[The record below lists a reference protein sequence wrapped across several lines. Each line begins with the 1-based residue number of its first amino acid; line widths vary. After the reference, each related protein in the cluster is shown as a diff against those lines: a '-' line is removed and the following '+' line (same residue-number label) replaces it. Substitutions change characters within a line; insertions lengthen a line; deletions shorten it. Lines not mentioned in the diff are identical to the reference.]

1 MWASSLPQWWTS
13 PTTSLCCAGAVPG
26 IRPRLSDTVEPVAM
40 TAAQPPAGAGEG
52 APSALS
58 PIARVL
64 GQPYHELPQDLFIP
78 PDALEVFL
86 DTFEGP
92 LDLLLYL
99 IRRQQLDILNLPI
112 LQITAQYMEYVE
124 LMQGLNLELAAEYL
138 LMAAWLAEIKSRMLL
153 PKAPELEDE
162 EEGED
167 PRVTLIRRLQ
177 EYERYKVGAERV
189 NELPRLEREIF
200 VASAMAP
207 DLGDLKPLAPDV
219 SLVELALYM
228 QSVVK
233 RATHFE
239 HHQIRR
245 EQIPTRVRMAEILA
259 MLSLGQTLRL
269 EQVLRAEE
277 GRMGV
282 LVTFLALLELCKEQ
296 LIWIL
301 QAEPLGS
308 IHFALASQHEES
320 ERGAAH

>member
-1 MWASSLPQWWTS
+1 M
-13 PTTSLCCAGAVPG
+13 
-26 IRPRLSDTVEPVAM
+26 SDTVEPVAM

>member
-1 MWASSLPQWWTS
+1 MTS
-13 PTTSLCCAGAVPG
+13 PWCVAAGPG
-26 IRPRLSDTVEPVAM
+26 IRRRLSEVGTPSREMETMTVM
-40 TAAQPPAGAGEG
+40 AA
-52 APSALS
+52 
-58 PIARVL
+58 PIATVL

-86 DTFEGP
+86 ETFEGP

-112 LQITAQYMEYVE
+112 LQITTQYMGYVE
-124 LMQGLNLELAAEYL
+124 LMQELNLELAAEYL

-153 PKAPELEDE
+153 PKSPELAEE

-177 EYERYKVGAERV
+177 EYERYKVGAEQMDA
-189 NELPRLEREIF
+189 LPRVEREIF
-200 VASAMAP
+200 IASALPP
-207 DLGDLKPLAPDV
+207 DFGALKPLSPDV

-259 MLSLGQTLRL
+259 LLSLGQTLRL

-301 QAEPLGS
+301 QAEPLGP
-308 IHFALASQHEES
+308 IHFALASQTEETS
-320 ERGAAH
+320 PHVQ

>member
-1 MWASSLPQWWTS
+1 MNP
-13 PTTSLCCAGAVPG
+13 CCVDAVPG
-26 IRPRLSDTVEPVAM
+26 IRPRLSDTVEPIAM
-40 TAAQPPAGAGEG
+40 TAAQPPAEAGEG

-207 DLGDLKPLAPDV
+207 DFGDLKPLAPDV

-296 LIWIL
+296 RIWIL
-301 QAEPLGS
+301 QAEPLGP

>member
-1 MWASSLPQWWTS
+1 MPALTTPAGTTGEASLP
-13 PTTSLCCAGAVPG
+13 P
-26 IRPRLSDTVEPVAM
+26 
-40 TAAQPPAGAGEG
+40 
-52 APSALS
+52 
-58 PIARVL
+58 PIATVL

-112 LQITAQYMEYVE
+112 LQITAQYMEYVD

-138 LMAAWLAEIKSRMLL
+138 LMAAWLAEIKSRLLL

-177 EYERYKVGAERV
+177 EYERYKLGAERV
-189 NELPRLEREIF
+189 NALPRVEREIF
-200 VASAMAP
+200 VAAAMAP
-207 DLGDLKPLAPDV
+207 DFGALKPLAPDV

-301 QAEPLGS
+301 QAEPLGP
-308 IHFALASQHEES
+308 IHFALASQGKGEEY
-320 ERGAAH
+320 EHLH

>member
-1 MWASSLPQWWTS
+1 MTS
-13 PTTSLCCAGAVPG
+13 PWCVAAAPG
-26 IRPRLSDTVEPVAM
+26 TPRRLSEVGTPSREMETMTVM
-40 TAAQPPAGAGEG
+40 AA
-52 APSALS
+52 
-58 PIARVL
+58 PIATVL
-64 GQPYHELPQDLFIP
+64 GQPSHELPQDLFIP

-86 DTFEGP
+86 ETFEGP

-112 LQITAQYMEYVE
+112 LQITTQYMGYVE
-124 LMQGLNLELAAEYL
+124 LMQELNLELAAEYL

-153 PKAPELEDE
+153 PKSPELAEE

-177 EYERYKVGAERV
+177 EYERYKVGAEQMDA
-189 NELPRLEREIF
+189 LPRLEREIF
-200 VASAMAP
+200 VASALPP
-207 DLGDLKPLAPDV
+207 DFGALKPLSPDV

-259 MLSLGQTLRL
+259 LLSLGQTLRL

-301 QAEPLGS
+301 QAEPLGP
-308 IHFALASQHEES
+308 IHFALASQTEETPP
-320 ERGAAH
+320 HVQ

>member
-1 MWASSLPQWWTS
+1 MSETAELVSVTA
-13 PTTSLCCAGAVPG
+13 TTIPG
-26 IRPRLSDTVEPVAM
+26 ETGEG
-40 TAAQPPAGAGEG
+40 TAA
-52 APSALS
+52 LT
-58 PIARVL
+58 PIAKVL

-138 LMAAWLAEIKSRMLL
+138 LMAAWLAEIKSRLLL
-153 PKAPELEDE
+153 PKAPELEDD

-177 EYERYKVGAERV
+177 EYERYKVGAERMDA
-189 NELPRLEREIF
+189 LPRVEREIF
-200 VASAMAP
+200 IAAALPP
-207 DLGDLKPLAPDV
+207 DFGSLKPLAPDV

-301 QAEPLGS
+301 QAEPLGP
-308 IHFALASQHEES
+308 IHFALAAEES
-320 ERGAAH
+320 VTSEQTH

>member
-1 MWASSLPQWWTS
+1 MSDLADPVPALTTPAGTTGEASLP
-13 PTTSLCCAGAVPG
+13 P
-26 IRPRLSDTVEPVAM
+26 
-40 TAAQPPAGAGEG
+40 
-52 APSALS
+52 
-58 PIARVL
+58 PIATVL

-112 LQITAQYMEYVE
+112 LQITAQYMEYVD

-138 LMAAWLAEIKSRMLL
+138 LMAAWLAEIKSRLLL
-153 PKAPELEDE
+153 PKAPELED

-177 EYERYKVGAERV
+177 EYERYKLGAERV
-189 NELPRLEREIF
+189 NALPRVEREIF
-200 VASAMAP
+200 VAAAMAP
-207 DLGDLKPLAPDV
+207 DFGASKPLAPDV

-301 QAEPLGS
+301 QAEPLGP
-308 IHFALASQHEES
+308 IHFALASQGKGEEHE
-320 ERGAAH
+320 HLH

>member
-1 MWASSLPQWWTS
+1 M
-13 PTTSLCCAGAVPG
+13 
-26 IRPRLSDTVEPVAM
+26 TVM
-40 TAAQPPAGAGEG
+40 AA
-52 APSALS
+52 
-58 PIARVL
+58 PIATVL

-86 DTFEGP
+86 ETFEGP

-112 LQITAQYMEYVE
+112 LQITTQYMGYVE
-124 LMQGLNLELAAEYL
+124 LMQELNLELAAEYL

-153 PKAPELEDE
+153 PKSPELAEE

-177 EYERYKVGAERV
+177 EYERYKVGAEQMDA
-189 NELPRLEREIF
+189 LPRLEREIF
-200 VASAMAP
+200 VASALPP
-207 DLGDLKPLAPDV
+207 DFGALKPLSPDV

-259 MLSLGQTLRL
+259 LLSLGQTLRL

-301 QAEPLGS
+301 QAEPLGH
-308 IHFALASQHEES
+308 IHFALASQTEETPP
-320 ERGAAH
+320 HVQ

>member
-1 MWASSLPQWWTS
+1 MT
-13 PTTSLCCAGAVPG
+13 GA
-26 IRPRLSDTVEPVAM
+26 
-40 TAAQPPAGAGEG
+40 
-52 APSALS
+52 AL
-58 PIARVL
+58 PIAKVL

-138 LMAAWLAEIKSRMLL
+138 LMAAWLAEIKSRLLL

-162 EEGED
+162 DEGED

-189 NELPRLEREIF
+189 NELPRVEREIYI
-200 VASAMAP
+200 AAALPP
-207 DLGDLKPLAPDV
+207 DFGALKPLAPDV

-259 MLSLGQTLRL
+259 MLTLGQTLRL

-301 QAEPLGS
+301 QAEPLGP
-308 IHFALASQHEES
+308 IHFALAEQSEEGN
-320 ERGAAH
+320 RGAAH

>member
-1 MWASSLPQWWTS
+1 MNP
-13 PTTSLCCAGAVPG
+13 CCVGVVPG
-26 IRPRLSDTVEPVAM
+26 TRLRLSDTVEPVAM

-177 EYERYKVGAERV
+177 EYERFKVGAERV

-200 VASAMAP
+200 VASAMVP
-207 DLGDLKPLAPDV
+207 DFGDLKPLAPDV

-259 MLSLGQTLRL
+259 MLSLGQTLLL

-301 QAEPLGS
+301 QAEPLGP

>member
-1 MWASSLPQWWTS
+1 MTS
-13 PTTSLCCAGAVPG
+13 PCCVVVALG
-26 IRPRLSDTVEPVAM
+26 ILRRLSDDPVPVMA
-40 TAAQPPAGAGEG
+40 TPALGATGERVLPQ
-52 APSALS
+52 AIPS

-138 LMAAWLAEIKSRMLL
+138 LMAAWLAEIKSRLLL

-177 EYERYKVGAERV
+177 EYEQFKVGGERL
-189 NELPRLEREIF
+189 NALPRLEREIYI
-200 VASAMAP
+200 AAALPP
-207 DLGDLKPLAPDV
+207 DFGSLKPLTPDV

-277 GRMGV
+277 GRMGG
-282 LVTFLALLELCKEQ
+282 LVTFLALLELCKES

-301 QAEPLGS
+301 QAEPLGP
-308 IHFALASQHEES
+308 IHFALASQDES
-320 ERGAAH
+320 GEREHAH

>member
-1 MWASSLPQWWTS
+1 MTS
-13 PTTSLCCAGAVPG
+13 PWCVAAAPG
-26 IRPRLSDTVEPVAM
+26 IPRRLSEIGTPSREMETMTVM
-40 TAAQPPAGAGEG
+40 AA
-52 APSALS
+52 
-58 PIARVL
+58 PIATVL

-86 DTFEGP
+86 ETFEGP

-112 LQITAQYMEYVE
+112 LQITTQYMGYVE
-124 LMQGLNLELAAEYL
+124 LMQELNLELAAEYL

-153 PKAPELEDE
+153 PKSPELAEE

-177 EYERYKVGAERV
+177 EYERYKVGAERMDA
-189 NELPRLEREIF
+189 LPRVEREIF
-200 VASAMAP
+200 IASALPP
-207 DLGDLKPLAPDV
+207 DFGALKPLSPDV

-259 MLSLGQTLRL
+259 LLSLGQTLRL

-301 QAEPLGS
+301 QAEPLGP
-308 IHFALASQHEES
+308 IHFALASQTEETPP
-320 ERGAAH
+320 HVQ

>member
-1 MWASSLPQWWTS
+1 M
-13 PTTSLCCAGAVPG
+13 
-26 IRPRLSDTVEPVAM
+26 
-40 TAAQPPAGAGEG
+40 
-52 APSALS
+52 APS
-58 PIARVL
+58 PIAKVL

-138 LMAAWLAEIKSRMLL
+138 LMAAWLAEIKSRLLL

-177 EYERYKVGAERV
+177 EYERYKLGAERV
-189 NELPRLEREIF
+189 NALPRQEREIF
-200 VASAMAP
+200 IATALPP
-207 DLGDLKPLAPDV
+207 DFGALKPLAPDV

-301 QAEPLGS
+301 QAEPLGP
-308 IHFALASQHEES
+308 IHFALAAEES
-320 ERGAAH
+320 EKREQTH

>member
-1 MWASSLPQWWTS
+1 M
-13 PTTSLCCAGAVPG
+13 
-26 IRPRLSDTVEPVAM
+26 SDTVEPVAM

-177 EYERYKVGAERV
+177 EYERFKVGAERV

-207 DLGDLKPLAPDV
+207 DFGDLKPLAPDV

-282 LVTFLALLELCKEQ
+282 LVTFLALLELCKAQ

-301 QAEPLGS
+301 QAEPLGP
-308 IHFALASQHEES
+308 IHFALAGQHEES
-320 ERGAAH
+320 ERGAVH

>member
-1 MWASSLPQWWTS
+1 MTS
-13 PTTSLCCAGAVPG
+13 PCCVVVAPET
-26 IRPRLSDTVEPVAM
+26 RLRLSDDPVPVMA
-40 TAAQPPAGAGEG
+40 TPALGATGEG
-52 APSALS
+52 VLPQAIPS

-138 LMAAWLAEIKSRMLL
+138 LMAAWLAEIKSRLLL

-177 EYERYKVGAERV
+177 EYERFKVGGERL
-189 NELPRLEREIF
+189 NALPRVEREIF
-200 VASAMAP
+200 IAAALPP
-207 DLGDLKPLAPDV
+207 DFGSLKPLTPDV

-282 LVTFLALLELCKEQ
+282 LVTFLALLELCKES

-301 QAEPLGS
+301 QAEPLGP
-308 IHFALASQHEES
+308 IHFALASQDES
-320 ERGAAH
+320 GEREHAH

>member
-1 MWASSLPQWWTS
+1 MTS
-13 PTTSLCCAGAVPG
+13 PCCVVVAPET
-26 IRPRLSDTVEPVAM
+26 RLRLSDDPVPVMA
-40 TAAQPPAGAGEG
+40 PPALGATGEG
-52 APSALS
+52 VLPHAIPS

-138 LMAAWLAEIKSRMLL
+138 LMAAWLAEIKSRLLL

-177 EYERYKVGAERV
+177 EYERFKVGGERL
-189 NELPRLEREIF
+189 NALPRVEREIF
-200 VASAMAP
+200 IAAALPP
-207 DLGDLKPLAPDV
+207 DFGSLKPLTPDV

-282 LVTFLALLELCKEQ
+282 LVTFLALLELCKES

-301 QAEPLGS
+301 QAEPLGP
-308 IHFALASQHEES
+308 IHFALASQDES
-320 ERGAAH
+320 GEREHAH

>member
-1 MWASSLPQWWTS
+1 M
-13 PTTSLCCAGAVPG
+13 
-26 IRPRLSDTVEPVAM
+26 SDTVEPVAM
-40 TAAQPPAGAGEG
+40 TAAQPPAEAGEG
-52 APSALS
+52 GPSALS

-177 EYERYKVGAERV
+177 EYERFKMGAERV

-207 DLGDLKPLAPDV
+207 DFGDLKPLAPDV

-301 QAEPLGS
+301 QAEPLGP
-308 IHFALASQHEES
+308 IHFALAGQHEES

>member
-1 MWASSLPQWWTS
+1 
-13 PTTSLCCAGAVPG
+13 
-26 IRPRLSDTVEPVAM
+26 
-40 TAAQPPAGAGEG
+40 
-52 APSALS
+52 
-58 PIARVL
+58 
-64 GQPYHELPQDLFIP
+64 
-78 PDALEVFL
+78 
-86 DTFEGP
+86 
-92 LDLLLYL
+92 
-99 IRRQQLDILNLPI
+99 
-112 LQITAQYMEYVE
+112 MEYVE

-138 LMAAWLAEIKSRMLL
+138 LMAAWLAEIKSRLLL

-177 EYERYKVGAERV
+177 EYERYKLGAERV
-189 NELPRLEREIF
+189 NALPRLEREIF
-200 VASAMAP
+200 IATALPP
-207 DLGDLKPLAPDV
+207 DFGALKPLTPDV

-245 EQIPTRVRMAEILA
+245 EQIPTRVRMAEILT
-259 MLSLGQTLRL
+259 MLSLGRTLRL

-301 QAEPLGS
+301 QAEPLGP
-308 IHFALASQHEES
+308 IHFALASQGEGGEHEQV
-320 ERGAAH
+320 H

>member
-1 MWASSLPQWWTS
+1 MSDTADPVPVTTTPTAGERAASPAGEAIPPQ
-13 PTTSLCCAGAVPG
+13 AVP
-26 IRPRLSDTVEPVAM
+26 
-40 TAAQPPAGAGEG
+40 
-52 APSALS
+52 S

-86 DTFEGP
+86 DAFEGP

-112 LQITAQYMEYVE
+112 LQITSQYMEYVE

-138 LMAAWLAEIKSRMLL
+138 LMAAWLAEIKSRLLL

-200 VASAMAP
+200 IATALPP
-207 DLGDLKPLAPDV
+207 DFGDLKPLTPDV

-269 EQVLRAEE
+269 DRVLRAEE

-301 QAEPLGS
+301 QAEPLGP
-308 IHFALASQHEES
+308 IHFALAGQHEES

>member
-1 MWASSLPQWWTS
+1 MTS
-13 PTTSLCCAGAVPG
+13 PWCVAAAPG
-26 IRPRLSDTVEPVAM
+26 IPRRLSEVGTPSREMETMTVM
-40 TAAQPPAGAGEG
+40 AA
-52 APSALS
+52 
-58 PIARVL
+58 PIATVL

-86 DTFEGP
+86 ETFEGP

-112 LQITAQYMEYVE
+112 LQITTQYMGYVE
-124 LMQGLNLELAAEYL
+124 LMQELNLELAAEYL

-153 PKAPELEDE
+153 PKSPELAEE

-177 EYERYKVGAERV
+177 EYERYKVGAEQMDA
-189 NELPRLEREIF
+189 LPRLEREIF
-200 VASAMAP
+200 VASALPP
-207 DLGDLKPLAPDV
+207 DFGALKPLSPDV

-259 MLSLGQTLRL
+259 LLSLGQTLRL

-296 LIWIL
+296 LIWLL
-301 QAEPLGS
+301 QAEPLGP
-308 IHFALASQHEES
+308 IHFALASQTEETPP
-320 ERGAAH
+320 HVQ

>member
-1 MWASSLPQWWTS
+1 MWWTS
-13 PTTSLCCAGAVPG
+13 PTTSPCCAVAVPG
-26 IRPRLSDTVEPVAM
+26 IRRRLSDLADPVPEALSAPG
-40 TAAQPPAGAGEG
+40 TAGESSL
-52 APSALS
+52 PP
-58 PIARVL
+58 PIATVL

-138 LMAAWLAEIKSRMLL
+138 LMAAWLAEIKSRLLL

-177 EYERYKVGAERV
+177 EYERYKLGAERV
-189 NELPRLEREIF
+189 NALPRVEREIF
-200 VASAMAP
+200 VAAALPP
-207 DLGDLKPLAPDV
+207 DFGALKPLAPDV

-301 QAEPLGS
+301 QAEPLGP
-308 IHFALASQHEES
+308 IHFALASQETAHE
-320 ERGAAH
+320 HVH

>member
-1 MWASSLPQWWTS
+1 MSDTAEPVPELLTPAPGASGGASLP
-13 PTTSLCCAGAVPG
+13 L
-26 IRPRLSDTVEPVAM
+26 
-40 TAAQPPAGAGEG
+40 
-52 APSALS
+52 
-58 PIARVL
+58 PIAKVL

-138 LMAAWLAEIKSRMLL
+138 LMAAWLAEIKSRLLL
-153 PKAPELEDE
+153 PRAPELEE
-162 EEGED
+162 EDEGED

-177 EYERYKVGAERV
+177 EYERFKVGAERV
-189 NELPRLEREIF
+189 NELPRVEREIYL
-200 VASAMAP
+200 AAALPP
-207 DLGDLKPLAPDV
+207 DFGALKPLAPDV

-269 EQVLRAEE
+269 EQVLKAEE

-282 LVTFLALLELCKEQ
+282 LVTFLALLELCKES

-301 QAEPLGS
+301 QAEPLGP
-308 IHFALASQHEES
+308 IHFALASAEE
-320 ERGAAH
+320 EGKREHVH

>member
-1 MWASSLPQWWTS
+1 MSETAELVSVTA
-13 PTTSLCCAGAVPG
+13 TTIPG
-26 IRPRLSDTVEPVAM
+26 ETGEG
-40 TAAQPPAGAGEG
+40 TAA
-52 APSALS
+52 LT
-58 PIARVL
+58 PIAKVL

-138 LMAAWLAEIKSRMLL
+138 LMAAWLAEIKSRLLL

-189 NELPRLEREIF
+189 DALPRVEREIF
-200 VASAMAP
+200 IATALPP
-207 DLGDLKPLAPDV
+207 DFGSLKPLTPDV

-301 QAEPLGS
+301 QAEPLGP
-308 IHFALASQHEES
+308 IHFALAAEES
-320 ERGAAH
+320 VTSEQTH

>member
-1 MWASSLPQWWTS
+1 MTS
-13 PTTSLCCAGAVPG
+13 PCCVVVAPET
-26 IRPRLSDTVEPVAM
+26 RLRLSDDPVPVMA
-40 TAAQPPAGAGEG
+40 PPALGATGEG
-52 APSALS
+52 VLPQAIPS

-138 LMAAWLAEIKSRMLL
+138 LMAAWLAEIKSRLLL

-177 EYERYKVGAERV
+177 EYERFKVGGERL
-189 NELPRLEREIF
+189 NALPRVEREIF
-200 VASAMAP
+200 IAAALPP
-207 DLGDLKPLAPDV
+207 DFGSLKPLTPDV

-259 MLSLGQTLRL
+259 MLSLGRTLRL

-282 LVTFLALLELCKEQ
+282 LVTFLALLELCKES

-301 QAEPLGS
+301 QAEPLGP
-308 IHFALASQHEES
+308 IHFALASQDES
-320 ERGAAH
+320 GEREHAH